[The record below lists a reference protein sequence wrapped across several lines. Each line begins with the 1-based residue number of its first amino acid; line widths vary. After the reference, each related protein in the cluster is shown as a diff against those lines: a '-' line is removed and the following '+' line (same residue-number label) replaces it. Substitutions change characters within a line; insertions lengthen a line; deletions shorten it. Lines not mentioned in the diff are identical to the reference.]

1 VSVEPDGPGV
11 VIDPGAIRGRDR
23 YALLTSLIVP
33 RPIGWVST
41 RAEGVSNLAPF
52 SYFAALAPTPMLVG
66 ISIGARGGE
75 EKDTL
80 RNIRRTR
87 AFCVNVVSEPFLEAM
102 NASSG
107 DHAPDVDE
115 FGIAGLTAADAA
127 TVDAPYVA
135 GCPAV
140 MECSLFREVPL
151 GDAPAVLVIGEVR
164 AVRLA
169 GELVPPEG
177 GYAID
182 PAALRPVARLGGEW
196 YATLG
201 DLVSLPR
208 PRLQ

>member
-1 VSVEPDGPGV
+1 VSGKRDDSERL
-11 VIDPGAIRGRDR
+11 IDPATIRGRDR
-23 YALLTSLIVP
+23 YALLTSLVVP

-41 RAEGVSNLAPF
+41 RSEGISNLAPF
-52 SYFAALAPTPMLVG
+52 SYFAALAPTPMLIG

-80 RNIRRTR
+80 RNIRRTG

-107 DHAPDVDE
+107 DHAPNVDE
-115 FGIAGLTAADAA
+115 FAIAGLSAADAA

-140 MECSLFREVPL
+140 MECALFREVPL
-151 GDAPAVLVIGEVR
+151 GEAPTVLVIGEVR

-169 GELVPPEG
+169 GEVVPPEG
-177 GYAID
+177 SFSVD

-196 YATLG
+196 YAKLG
-201 DLVSLPR
+201 ELVALPR